1 MPQVCVNTYACD
13 KYLLALQVT
22 WDGLSELKVDLQLV
36 AESLIVLISLVY
48 LANYL
53 QVPRAFQ

>member
-36 AESLIVLISLVY
+36 AESLIACVSRVSM
-48 LANYL
+48 ANYL
-53 QVPRAFQ
+53 